1 MKSKTPNNNGIEV
14 NEETNAKAT
23 DTVLCFASHKY
34 QIQEARGNAIIM
46 KYLIT
51 NFRYLILLI
60 FLAITAIPC

>member
-1 MKSKTPNNNGIEV
+1 MKSKTPNNKGIEV
-14 NEETNAKAT
+14 NEETNAKSM

-34 QIQEARGNAIIM
+34 QIQEARGNIIIM

-51 NFRYLILLI
+51 NFRYFILLI